1 MNKKK
6 EYYLENLNRMK
17 EIEQIDNNRIK
28 KPLTE
33 ERIKHLIKVY
43 EDEVNWLIEVDSFPT
58 KTRKELGFD
67 NRRELENKLSQFK
80 MVVIVLYDLINTPPY
95 LIPYSKEYGEYS
107 FCEFIVKQY
116 SEEKSKHQTTNQ

>member
-6 EYYLENLNRMK
+6 EFYIENLNRMK
-17 EIEQIDNNRIK
+17 EIQKIDNNRIK

-43 EDEVNWLIEVDSFPT
+43 QDEVKWLIEVDNFPT
-58 KTRKELGFD
+58 KKRKELGYS
-67 NRRELENKLSQFK
+67 NRRELESKLSEYK
-80 MVVIVLYDLINTPPY
+80 MVVIVLHDLINTPKY

-107 FCEFIVKQY
+107 FCEFIVEQY
-116 SEEKSKHQTTNQ
+116 LNETKEN

>member
-17 EIEQIDNNRIK
+17 EIQQIDNNRIK

-43 EDEVNWLIEVDSFPT
+43 QDEIKWLIEVDNFTT
-58 KTRKELGFD
+58 KKRKELGYS
-67 NRRELENKLSQFK
+67 NRRELESKLSEYK
-80 MVVIVLYDLINTPPY
+80 MVVIVLHDLINTPPY

-107 FCEFIVKQY
+107 FCEFIVEQY
-116 SEEKSKHQTTNQ
+116 LEENKL

>member
-33 ERIKHLIKVY
+33 ERIKNLIKVY
-43 EDEVNWLIEVDSFPT
+43 EYEVKWLIEIDSFSSSI
-58 KTRKELGFD
+58 RKELGYG
-67 NRRELENKLSQFK
+67 NRRELEKKLSQYK
-80 MVVIVLYDLINTPPY
+80 MVVIVLHELVNTPPY
-95 LIPYSKEYGEYS
+95 KIPYSKEFGEYS
-107 FCEFIVKQY
+107 FCELIVNQY
-116 SEEKSKHQTTNQ
+116 LKENK